1 MLNMLSEQVVET
13 FPKIGTKLSLLSPS
27 GLLWYLQYRPFPSR
41 KFLLIDLFLVYY
53 NHKLFFFSRNPRV
66 HMNWSVYFCVKFELL
81 FSEESNKCTYTSQI
95 LIETQIELEF
105 SPLMGGTPSLGCPWP
120 PAWHCLNIIII
131 FMVTIIFE
139 DRIVDNVDNN
149 FHSKD
154 NFFHC
159 GRCVVPDCS
168 RLNLNWNMIDLA
180 LLEHRN
186 DGGG

>member
-27 GLLWYLQYRPFPSR
+27 GLLWYLQYWPFPCR